1 MRGQEK
7 QVQTEEVH
15 TGYQEKHFLHKDSLA
30 LEHIAETLY
39 SLTLKPPKTV
49 NAQILE
55 FLGLISEL
63 NSALSRKL
71 EEKHPVVPS
80 NMNYPVI
87 LKSPANF
94 GNKVSEFL
102 KCRLPINDAHRKN
115 GLEQPYC
122 LLLSAPN
129 IFFIEVETEIINV
142 SLFLLGFV
150 FSKRTPFDEN
160 TVSHILNLLKHLF
173 LVLPEQ

>member
-1 MRGQEK
+1 MIALISYDSSSLLTYKTQYSFLKTNLNWNSLNFCHTLKALPNWCLLRGQEN

-15 TGYQEKHFLHKDSLA
+15 TGYEEKHFLHKDSLA
-30 LEHIAETLY
+30 LEHVAETLY

-102 KCRLPINDAHRKN
+102 KCRLPINDAHRK
-115 GLEQPYC
+115 
-122 LLLSAPN
+122 
-129 IFFIEVETEIINV
+129 T
-142 SLFLLGFV
+142 
-150 FSKRTPFDEN
+150 D
-160 TVSHILNLLKHLF
+160 
-173 LVLPEQ
+173 